1 MDEYMNKRFYL
12 LLIVVLN
19 SLCVS
24 AEVRVETI
32 EAYEFLAALS
42 RVAGYPEF
50 CQENSSYAQEIDSWF
65 QQYMNHE
72 TVEYHKK
79 LRTTHNIMYDA
90 IATMGVHLTIENGAL
105 VLIPNTKIEETRW
118 AGVNIN
124 EAVSKYN
131 QYYQETNFH
140 ELYMA
145 HKDEF
150 EEVVNDYRNRVLPY
164 FDEGWYNAFYGVE
177 AKDNFWVVIGFNNGS
192 NHYGVS
198 RQIADNKRDVFNV
211 GMYNRNGDP
220 ASSSSTLI
228 HEFNHSFVNPLLNKT
243 ANYNMMKDNGSR
255 LLELSYLAMTTL
267 AYGTWTGVINESV
280 VRAGVIIYMLEHNYT
295 KKEIE
300 DNLLENIRC
309 GFTWIPELVEK
320 MRYYESHRD
329 EFKTLNDFY
338 PEINKC
344 FEEYIEQTEARIK
357 DCTKIQDRT
366 SIIINNY
373 EFSYSAVDPLLKNS
387 TNYNLMKD
395 RGQWLYKLS
404 GWDMRYQSFDNWRAA
419 FNESIVKA
427 GAIVSMLN
435 NNENSKKINDA
446 IVDGIS
452 KGFTWMPEL
461 VESLI
466 YYSCHRDQYPTL
478 NDFYPEIAKCLNN
491 YVDKFLKRVDLCI
504 SNSKETSI
512 LQVRMPKILDDND
525 IPYYDLK
532 GTRVI
537 TPRKG
542 IYIRNGKKI
551 IVK

>member
-1 MDEYMNKRFYL
+1 
-12 LLIVVLN
+12 
-19 SLCVS
+19 
-24 AEVRVETI
+24 
-32 EAYEFLAALS
+32 
-42 RVAGYPEF
+42 
-50 CQENSSYAQEIDSWF
+50 
-65 QQYMNHE
+65 
-72 TVEYHKK
+72 
-79 LRTTHNIMYDA
+79 MYDA

-366 SIIINNY
+366 SITINNY

-551 IVK
+551 IIK